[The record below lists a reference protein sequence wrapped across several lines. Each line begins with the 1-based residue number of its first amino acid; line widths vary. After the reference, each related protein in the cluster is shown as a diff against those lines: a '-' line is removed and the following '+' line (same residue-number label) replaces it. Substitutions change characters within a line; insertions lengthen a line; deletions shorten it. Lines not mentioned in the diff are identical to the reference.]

1 MKSKLPIPEDKLIFK
16 DIWVGG
22 LSKEDLLK
30 NLKIKGIGINEFAMQ
45 IINHNDFTVSPIR
58 KKLRTVEISI
68 GDLGF
73 LKGAATQEVYQKA
86 KELGLKYCP
95 PELGLHMRLQYI
107 DFNQP
112 IDPPKGN
119 WQNIAMKKL
128 SDDPDF
134 LMVFT
139 SADERMVF
147 GYVVIAPVLNICG
160 TLAIV
165 LFSWY
170 EMQFSLVKVVE
181 SSHPQAE
188 IPHLKSSQCFWMLW
202 GLA

>member
-134 LMVFT
+134 PNGFYLRRREDGFWI
-139 SADERMVF
+139 R
-147 GYVVIAPVLNICG
+147 GYRSSPEYLWDAGDRFI
-160 TLAIV
+160 
-165 LFSWY
+165 F
-170 EMQFSLVKVVE
+170 LV
-181 SSHPQAE
+181 
-188 IPHLKSSQCFWMLW
+188 
-202 GLA
+202 